1 MKTAV
6 LALCATVLAA
16 SGGMAQ
22 ATEYGVVLASTPVMG
37 QLATPQ
43 QQCVDQP
50 VVVQPPNSGGGAVL
64 GALVGGIVGN
74 SLGHG
79 FGRAAAT
86 GLGVVAGAAI
96 GDRTEAAS
104 TPPVASTVRQCQTVT
119 TYQTQIV
126 GYDVT
131 YDYNGQRYSARL
143 PQDPGPRI
151 ALDVVVAPVG
161 ANPVAT
167 APMVNAPIVV
177 SVPPQVVYDPVPVYG
192 YGPTYAYPG
201 IYGGVGVTIVPGAGY
216 YGRRGHWR

>member
-1 MKTAV
+1 MKTAT
-6 LALCATVLAA
+6 LALFATVMAA

-22 ATEYGVVLASTPVMG
+22 ATEYGVVMASTPVMG
-37 QLATPQ
+37 QLAMPQ

-50 VVVQPPNSGGGAVL
+50 VAVQPPSSGGGAVL

-96 GDRTEAAS
+96 GDRTEAAN
-104 TPPVASTVRQCQTVT
+104 TPPVVSSVRQCQTVT
-119 TYQTQIV
+119 SYQTQVI
-126 GYDVT
+126 GYDVI

-151 ALDVVVAPVG
+151 ALNVAVTPVG
-161 ANPVAT
+161 ASPVA
-167 APMVNAPIVV
+167 AAPIVV
-177 SVPPQVVYDPVPVYG
+177 SGPPQIVYDPVPVYG
-192 YGPTYAYPG
+192 YGPAYGYPS
-201 IYGGVGVTIVPGAGY
+201 IYGGLGVMIAPGAGFH
-216 YGRRGHWR
+216 GRHGHWR

>member
-1 MKTAV
+1 MKTAN
-6 LALCATVLAA
+6 LALLATVLAA

-37 QLATPQ
+37 QLAMPQ

-50 VVVQPPNSGGGAVL
+50 VVVQPPSSGGGAVL

-104 TPPVASTVRQCQTVT
+104 TPPVASTLRQCQTVT
-119 TYQTQIV
+119 TYQTQII

-143 PQDPGPRI
+143 PQDPGPRV
-151 ALDVVVAPVG
+151 ALNVVVTPVG
-161 ANPVAT
+161 ANPVVT
-167 APMVNAPIVV
+167 APMVNAPIVA
-177 SVPPQVVYDPVPVYG
+177 SGPPQIVYDPVPVYG
-192 YGPTYAYPG
+192 YGPGYGYPG

-216 YGRRGHWR
+216 YGRHGHWR